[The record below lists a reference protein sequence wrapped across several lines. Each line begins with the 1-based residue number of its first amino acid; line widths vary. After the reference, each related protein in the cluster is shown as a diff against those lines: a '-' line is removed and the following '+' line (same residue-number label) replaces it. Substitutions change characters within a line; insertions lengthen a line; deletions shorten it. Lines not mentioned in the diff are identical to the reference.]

1 MTLATF
7 CGFVVNLMIQYI
19 SPYLQ
24 NAGYANMQGKI
35 GFVWGSF
42 AVAAAVWVA
51 FFLPEM
57 SGRSLEELDEL
68 FEKKV
73 SVWKF
78 RKFVTDG
85 IGSEV
90 TALES
95 GKVGIDGNE
104 KILYGVEVTDVEDES
119 NVLEAQKKQ
128 EV

>member
-1 MTLATF
+1 
-7 CGFVVNLMIQYI
+7 MIQYI

-24 NAGYANMQGKI
+24 DAGYANMQGKI

-42 AVAAAVWVA
+42 AVAAAIWVA

-90 TALES
+90 TALE
-95 GKVGIDGNE
+95 VGGLRVDGNE
-104 KILYGVEVTDVEDES
+104 KVLFGVEVRGVDEEEIEMDGKKKVDV
-119 NVLEAQKKQ
+119 
-128 EV
+128 

>member
-1 MTLATF
+1 MATF

-42 AVAAAVWVA
+42 AVVAAIWVA

-90 TALES
+90 TALE
-95 GKVGIDGNE
+95 GGRVGLEGNE
-104 KILYGVEVTDVEDES
+104 KILLGIEVADLGGSLDEVKPKEKLDV
-119 NVLEAQKKQ
+119 
-128 EV
+128 

>member
-24 NAGYANMQGKI
+24 DAGYANMQGKI

-42 AVAAAVWVA
+42 AVVAAVWVA

-68 FEKKV
+68 FEKNV

-78 RKFVTDG
+78 RRFVTEG

-90 TALES
+90 TALET
-95 GKVGIDGNE
+95 GGLVVDGGEKV
-104 KILYGVEVTDVEDES
+104 LFGVEVRSIEEEDVEVEGKKK
-119 NVLEAQKKQ
+119 LE
-128 EV
+128 V